1 MADLF
6 SLNKRRTELGQGLNA
21 RLSANTYANFLA
33 QQRGNRNI
41 ADITKQFKAQTPR
54 VMSSFLKRG
63 LAGPGMQSGVY
74 ERGLQDFATQR
85 FEGINTAQQDLNAEL
100 DRLKSERADINA
112 NYKQDLADLE
122 AEAAAKQAEAAAL
135 LTAFKPY
142 IGG

>member
-1 MADLF
+1 MADMF
-6 SLNKRRTELGQGLNA
+6 SLNKRRSALGEGLNA

-63 LAGPGMQSGVY
+63 LAGPGMQTGVY
-74 ERGLQDFATQR
+74 EKGLQDFATQR
-85 FEGINTAQQDLNAEL
+85 FEGVNAAQQDLNAEL
-100 DRLKSERADINA
+100 DRIKSERAGVQAD
-112 NYKQDLADLE
+112 YSQELADLE